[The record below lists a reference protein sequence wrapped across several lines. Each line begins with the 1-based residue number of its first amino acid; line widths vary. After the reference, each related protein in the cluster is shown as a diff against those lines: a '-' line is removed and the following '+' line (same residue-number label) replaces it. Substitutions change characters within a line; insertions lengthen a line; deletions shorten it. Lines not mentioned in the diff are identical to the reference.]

1 LGGGFILVV
10 SKAYITKHLKNACN
24 FRLHK
29 MGIMVL
35 VLFLLRITCLL
46 KLTVVLATMFS
57 CFLKEIIYVIRD
69 PFDMSQVLFPN
80 ESVPIILARMI
91 GTIGPIDMEMLV
103 SGRETQKYFT
113 DDYDLFHKNEV
124 IVGSYARL
132 ST

>member
-1 LGGGFILVV
+1 MSIETNSSTG
-10 SKAYITKHLKNACN
+10 YH
-24 FRLHK
+24 
-29 MGIMVL
+29 VL
-35 VLFLLRITCLL
+35 LLSERNHICD
-46 KLTVVLATMFS
+46 
-57 CFLKEIIYVIRD
+57 CG

-91 GTIGPIDMEMLV
+91 GTIGPIDMEMLA
-103 SGRETQKYFT
+103 SGQETQKYFT